1 MDDLAKNAL
10 SILGGKQRW
19 FLTAT
24 RCRDELRSKFSTL
37 VYSEK
42 SVADAVLL
50 DKWPAQQGSH
60 SLLGGRKADAGIVE
74 SNVIESANIQ

>member
-19 FLTAT
+19 CVAAT
-24 RCRDELRSKFSTL
+24 RCRDEFCSKFSTL

-42 SVADAVLL
+42 SMADTVLL
-50 DKWPAQQGSH
+50 EKWPAQQGSH

-74 SNVIESANIQ
+74 RDVIESANIQ